1 MVYFISSEIIY
12 KTHFFQVFTR
22 KIVNEETKRILDL
35 YIKIEYNSF
44 YSLMIIVYFGSFAW
58 WACITPYLIYKYLDK
73 KAIKQLFFSLLLF
86 LLVAMVIFFLLPL
99 EIEAKDQWK
108 EQIEGNENFL
118 NKIIIFL

>member
-1 MVYFISSEIIY
+1 M
-12 KTHFFQVFTR
+12 
-22 KIVNEETKRILDL
+22 NEETKRILDL
-35 YIKIEYNSF
+35 YIKIEYHSF

-118 NKIIIFL
+118 NKII